1 MKNPAA
7 CLILMWLTAGVAS
20 VSAAPVDCDE
30 FMHAYHEKYGDYSR
44 NGKPSYPERLTYLE
58 SIESPSCL
66 NNAYHSIAKAQLL
79 VFLGRFDEA
88 LQLLDDADRKGLKPR
103 AYVLETKATTLLLLR
118 KYDAVKI
125 SQSLDDINAL
135 YQEALEIESKEG
147 QPPNFPVY
155 YAGLAKIAS
164 LKGNHDEAAKLIKIA
179 IELGKDT
186 PSKYYSLA
194 GVIASK
200 RKRWNETV
208 RFMEMSMQKNKD
220 NYLSEDETVRAMAE
234 AFCHIGRNDLA
245 ARAISLA
252 ITENPVLADAP
263 DIHTAQETVKNCPV
277 TTNAPTKNAPL
288 K

>member
-7 CLILMWLTAGVAS
+7 CLVLMWLTAGAAS
-20 VSAAPVDCDE
+20 VSAEPVDCNE
-30 FMHAYHEKYGDYSR
+30 SIHAYHEKYGDYSR

-66 NNAYHSIAKAQLL
+66 NNAYFSIAKAQLL

-88 LQLLDDADRKGLKPR
+88 LQLLDDADRKRLKPR

-125 SQSLDDINAL
+125 TQSLDDINAL

-155 YAGLAKIAS
+155 YAGLATVAY
-164 LKGNHDEAAKLIKIA
+164 LKGNYDDAAKLISIA
-179 IELGKDT
+179 LEVGQDL

-200 RKRWNETV
+200 QKRWNDVV
-208 RFMEMSMQKNKD
+208 RFIEMSMQRDKNI
-220 NYLSEDETVRAMAE
+220 YLREDETVRAMAE
-234 AFCHIGRNDLA
+234 AFCHLGRNDLA

-263 DIHTAQETVKNCPV
+263 DIHTAQEIVKNCPV
-277 TTNAPTKNAPL
+277 TTNTPTKNASP